1 MPEPMSNEQLL
12 QELERTPELK
22 RRLAVRIAQDIL
34 ESEAFL
40 EAYPRTEN
48 PDELKAILTRIFH
61 KNRVS
66 TENGRSIFRCLAES
80 YVEINSHSDKSVGPS
95 SEQES
100 QSSHPV
106 T

>member
-1 MPEPMSNEQLL
+1 MPQAMSNEQLL

-40 EAYPRTEN
+40 EAYPRTEK
-48 PDELKAILTRIFH
+48 PEELKAILTRIFH

-66 TENGRSIFRCLAES
+66 TEVGRSIFRCLAES
-80 YVEINSHSDKSVGPS
+80 YAEINSNGGG
-95 SEQES
+95 EEG
-100 QSSHPV
+100 
-106 T
+106 

>member
-1 MPEPMSNEQLL
+1 MPEAMSNEQLL
-12 QELERTPELK
+12 HELESTPELK
-22 RRLAVRIAQDIL
+22 RRLVVRIAQDIL

-66 TENGRSIFRCLAES
+66 TEVGRSIFRCLAES
-80 YVEINSHSDKSVGPS
+80 YAEINSNGGG
-95 SEQES
+95 EEG
-100 QSSHPV
+100 
-106 T
+106 

>member
-1 MPEPMSNEQLL
+1 MPEAMSNEQLL

-40 EAYPRTEN
+40 EAYPRTEK
-48 PDELKAILTRIFH
+48 PEELKAILTRIFH

-66 TENGRSIFRCLAES
+66 TEVGRSIFRCLAES
-80 YVEINSHSDKSVGPS
+80 YAEINSNGGG
-95 SEQES
+95 EEG
-100 QSSHPV
+100 
-106 T
+106 